1 MASRLM
7 CVQILGI
14 DGDGASRNEFKLRR
28 HEGGG
33 GRVFPACCRGCLSFV
48 SAVKLCKAALSVFEI
63 YL

>member
-33 GRVFPACCRGCLSFV
+33 AECFLPA
-48 SAVKLCKAALSVFEI
+48 AEAACHLLVQ
-63 YL
+63 